1 MKRYSLRRMLIF
13 VTLIAIGIAIYCS
26 TKKDTPR
33 AKIAAMSHFSPNVH
47 SVWVEQL
54 DPAVFVPVDKP
65 VLPIKKPL
73 AEMEHR
79 DWEPAR
85 SDWFLVEEGDAK
97 NFVHIATSAEGKFVV
112 NVWANNKIMLHENQ
126 VSAIENSPEEL
137 LSYKLVSELSLAFRG
152 IKELKTLLKDDQ

>member
-1 MKRYSLRRMLIF
+1 MQKSPQCLISLRTSIQFGSSNLIPLYLF
-13 VTLIAIGIAIYCS
+13 LLTNRSSQSKSLLLRWSIG
-26 TKKDTPR
+26 
-33 AKIAAMSHFSPNVH
+33 
-47 SVWVEQL
+47 
-54 DPAVFVPVDKP
+54 
-65 VLPIKKPL
+65 
-73 AEMEHR
+73 